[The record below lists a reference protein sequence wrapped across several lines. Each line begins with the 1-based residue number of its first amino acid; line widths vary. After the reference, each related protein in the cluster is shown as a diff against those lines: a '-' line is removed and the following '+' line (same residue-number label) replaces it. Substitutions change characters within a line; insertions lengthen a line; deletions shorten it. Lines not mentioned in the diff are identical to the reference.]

1 MRACIHLELKLSCY
15 LPLLSGMH
23 QVVSL
28 SLYQPV
34 HVLVLLSEDL
44 YISIYQN

>member
-1 MRACIHLELKLSCY
+1 MRACIHLELKLNYY
-15 LPLLSGMH
+15 LPLLSGMR

-34 HVLVLLSEDL
+34 HVLVLLPKYL
-44 YISIYQN
+44 YNS